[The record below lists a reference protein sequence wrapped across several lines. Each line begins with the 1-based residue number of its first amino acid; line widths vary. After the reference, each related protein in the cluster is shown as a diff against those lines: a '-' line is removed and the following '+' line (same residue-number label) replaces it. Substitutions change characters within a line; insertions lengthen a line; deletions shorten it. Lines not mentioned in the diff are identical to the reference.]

1 MNMED
6 CPKFQ
11 SCSAPICPLDPNWR
25 KACHL
30 KGERICFYLCEA
42 QKNGS
47 EARFRDKGLEK
58 LYQLMVEVAP
68 DISIRW
74 EPIRKVLKRAAKTG
88 SRMNRKPPSSNT
100 SGEVSHAKS

>member
-1 MNMED
+1 MNMES
-6 CPKFQ
+6 CSKFHA
-11 SCSAPICPLDPNWR
+11 CSAPICPLANWR

-42 QKNGS
+42 QKDGS

-58 LYQLMVEVAP
+58 LYQLMVEVAL

-88 SRMNRKPPSSNT
+88 SRINRKPPSQT
-100 SGEVSHAKS
+100 LKWQLLDE